1 MGFFSSIGD
10 AIGDVFGGV
19 KEIISPVSSAV
30 GAFVPGF
37 EAISTGLGL
46 FNSITGKTSAD
57 KNIAA
62 QVAGQQ
68 ATNAL
73 NAAEAQKNRDFQERL
88 SSTAHQREVADLRS
102 AGLNPLLS
110 ANAGASTAQ
119 GSVATFKNPQE
130 GIASAATEAR
140 KLDQVQKL
148 QIALE
153 SQRVQNETLRTLSDV
168 QVGQSQILLNSAA
181 AKTKDSETN
190 LNYYK
195 EIESLAS
202 SGLQGEKLYTER
214 SIQELNKAIKD
225 LHLTGSQLNSAKK
238 ALTVLEER
246 HRQLDLNERAGS
258 TQTKPVMNVIR
269 DVLDILP

>member
-1 MGFFSSIGD
+1 MGFFSSIGK
-10 AIGDVFGGV
+10 AVGDVFGGV
-19 KEIISPVSSAV
+19 KEIISPVTSAI
-30 GAFVPGF
+30 GSFVPGL
-37 EAISTGLGL
+37 EAVSTGLGL
-46 FNSITGKTSAD
+46 FNSFTGQTSAD
-57 KNIAA
+57 KSIQA
-62 QVAGQQ
+62 QIAGQQ
-68 ATNAL
+68 ATNAMS
-73 NAAEAQKNRDFQERL
+73 AEEAQKNRDFQERL
-88 SSTAHQREVADLRS
+88 SSTAHQRQVADLRA
-102 AGLNPLLS
+102 AGLNPILS
-110 ANAGASTAQ
+110 ANSGASTAQ

-130 GIASAATEAR
+130 GIASAKTEAR

-148 QIALE
+148 QMSLE
-153 SQRVQNETLRTLSDV
+153 SQRVQNETLRTLNDI
-168 QVGQSQILLNSAA
+168 QVGQSQIHLNSAS
-181 AKTKDSETN
+181 AKAKDSEAN

-238 ALTVLEER
+238 AIADLESK

-258 TQTKPVMNVIR
+258 TQTKPIMNVIR